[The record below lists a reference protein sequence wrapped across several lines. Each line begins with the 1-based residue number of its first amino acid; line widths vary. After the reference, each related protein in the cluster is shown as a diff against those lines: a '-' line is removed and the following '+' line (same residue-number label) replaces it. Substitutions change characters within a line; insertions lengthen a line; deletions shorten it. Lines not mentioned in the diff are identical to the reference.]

1 MDLSSRINLF
11 KEKKRKKEK
20 KKTNKDKTIANNFR
34 DFVEV
39 GILCTPIQII
49 HLSHICVCLYIYIYM
64 IKKGKKIKT
73 FMCSQLS
80 QLTEI

>member
-11 KEKKRKKEK
+11 KGKKKKRKKEK

-39 GILCTPIQII
+39 GILCTPI
-49 HLSHICVCLYIYIYM
+49 
-64 IKKGKKIKT
+64 
-73 FMCSQLS
+73 
-80 QLTEI
+80 

>member
-1 MDLSSRINLF
+1 MINNRPCWNSRDGKNLFLNLYVMDLSSRINLF

-39 GILCTPIQII
+39 GILCTPI
-49 HLSHICVCLYIYIYM
+49 
-64 IKKGKKIKT
+64 
-73 FMCSQLS
+73 
-80 QLTEI
+80 